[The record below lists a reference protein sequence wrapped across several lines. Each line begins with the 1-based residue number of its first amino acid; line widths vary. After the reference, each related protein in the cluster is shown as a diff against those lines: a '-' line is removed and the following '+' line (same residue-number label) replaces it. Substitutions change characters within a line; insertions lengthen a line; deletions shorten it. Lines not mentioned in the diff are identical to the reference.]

1 MPLVPIET
9 FADFESAVA
18 APDAFFVF
26 KHSTRCPVSSRAE
39 EQVDAFVADHPDV
52 PVHRVLVVEQRP
64 VSLSIADRLGVAHA
78 SPQVILVRDGGA
90 VWETSH
96 LAITAATLRGAWEE

>member
-18 APDAFFVF
+18 ASDALFVF

-39 EQVDAFVADHPDV
+39 EQVNAFVADHPDV

-64 VSLSIADRLGVAHA
+64 VSLSIAERLEVAHA
-78 SPQVILVRDGGA
+78 SPQVILVRDGRA
-90 VWETSH
+90 AWDTSH
-96 LAITAATLRGAWEE
+96 LAVTAEAMLGAWEA